1 MNLVPFSKIAT
12 RNNRRDSHREV
23 EKNLPIFRRR
33 RIRWW
38 EEGWREG
45 TVRVG
50 LTRFKRPPPTY
61 PRYCSGT
68 CDHGSERYACVGAGS
83 FIYRGS
89 VLAGCNLQMLGPA
102 GFIGAPLPSHYNPLP
117 SVIFP
122 LALHPSS
129 LPTSPQAQLAQLVSS
144 GSLHFH
150 PPIGRPWV

>member
-1 MNLVPFSKIAT
+1 M
-12 RNNRRDSHREV
+12 
-23 EKNLPIFRRR
+23 
-33 RIRWW
+33 
-38 EEGWREG
+38 
-45 TVRVG
+45 VRVG

-68 CDHGSERYACVGAGS
+68 CDHGFERYACVGAGS

-117 SVIFP
+117 SAIFP
-122 LALHPSS
+122 PCFPLL
-129 LPTSPQAQLAQLVSS
+129 QLVSS